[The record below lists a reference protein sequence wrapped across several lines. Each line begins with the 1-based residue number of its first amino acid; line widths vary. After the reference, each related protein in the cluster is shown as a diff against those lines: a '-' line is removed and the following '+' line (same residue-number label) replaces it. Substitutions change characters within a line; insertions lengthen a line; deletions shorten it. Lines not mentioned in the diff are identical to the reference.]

1 MTNQYH
7 LITKQM
13 NNRQESFG
21 SDNDLLEFT
30 NAQNRG
36 ISIYGLSS
44 EDVHAPNFG
53 LHTMVCMDFLR
64 SNGRVRNDQEAFDSL
79 RGLDNIQSI
88 GICIYLLSR
97 EDVGSPNFG
106 EYTLM
111 AMQVL
116 RFHPRIEN
124 NQEAFEVVR
133 GLDYEQTR
141 GIIDYGLNRTQVMN
155 PAFSEA
161 TLNVMRALHLR
172 NLHANGSD
180 LYNTAIY
187 MLLEHQFRGVNEY
200 QLTLEQIGI
209 SVVDGNFEQDELVN
223 PRFRANHV
231 DAMEYF
237 METENME
244 PKEAYQVALC
254 LNSTQISGMINFG
267 LRLDQ
272 VQHPFFCNDPE
283 ILGKLIEQLFI
294 DVGADEWDFNIPLNL
309 EQQEKIRIIFDSR
322 LTWADVDL
330 STKKTQTDI
339 QDTDYELLRYRMETI
354 GIASMPVPDDQQNNE
369 AEELGFYIGSS
380 SDESLE
386 DRKPAAKERKKP
398 KTQLA
403 VEENIEQ
410 GGQNLQVPNTNEFLT
425 EIRGASQ
432 VSGNQEATVNQEGGS
447 QQAAGIAEGLRGI
460 LQLPIPDVS
469 GSSATHSVANS
480 GNAKTSKKRKRK
492 PKT

>member
-1 MTNQYH
+1 MA
-7 LITKQM
+7 M
-13 NNRQESFG
+13 
-21 SDNDLLEFT
+21 
-30 NAQNRG
+30 
-36 ISIYGLSS
+36 SIHGLSPQ
-44 EDVHAPNFG
+44 DVRSPNFG
-53 LHTMVCMDFLR
+53 SHTLYALDFLVFEAEV
-64 SNGRVRNDQEAFDSL
+64 GTPQEAFEMV
-79 RGLDNIQSI
+79 RGLDGSQTRAMITYGLGPQEV
-88 GICIYLLSR
+88 R
-97 EDVGSPNFG
+97 SPNFG
-106 EYTLM
+106 EHTLV
-111 AMQVL
+111 AMIVL
-116 RFHPRIEN
+116 VLHGREVNYH
-124 NQEAFEVVR
+124 QAFRLVS
-133 GLDYEQTR
+133 
-141 GIIDYGLNRTQVMN
+141 GLNDYQTAGISDYNLNRAQVMN

-172 NLHANGSD
+172 NLHAEGSD

-223 PRFRANHV
+223 PRFRANHA
-231 DAMEYF
+231 DAIGYF

-254 LNSTQISGMINFG
+254 LNSTQISGIINFG

-386 DRKPAAKERKKP
+386 DRKPAAEERKKP

-447 QQAAGIAEGLRGI
+447 QQAAGIAEGLRGL

-492 PKT
+492 P